1 MQLHSLIVSEPA
13 GVLSGFGV
21 GVVTYYAAHL
31 CGLDPHLSLM
41 AGCVAHFVTNTVVA
55 GHINLFLLDFLALAL
70 RLPLAAGSAFWMDH
84 VIATSAIFH

>member
-21 GVVTYYAAHL
+21 GMITYFAAHL
-31 CGLDPHLSLM
+31 CGVGGHASLVL
-41 AGCVAHFVTNTVVA
+41 GCVAHFITNTVVA
-55 GHINLFLLDFLALAL
+55 GHINLCLLDFLALAL

-84 VIATSAIFH
+84 VISSSSLFS